1 MPVLFQLCQTSSF
14 ALFSGPRY
22 RHVAFGLRGTWNCAI
37 FSGEYSKGYPG
48 QPKSQ
53 GEWIRRLMNAPSAS
67 RLRPAVAGV
76 RRVKRLWLS
85 FVDPPLS
92 RLRRT
97 DFVEYL
103 FFISDVVW
111 QCGYS

>member
-1 MPVLFQLCQTSSF
+1 
-14 ALFSGPRY
+14 
-22 RHVAFGLRGTWNCAI
+22 
-37 FSGEYSKGYPG
+37 
-48 QPKSQ
+48 
-53 GEWIRRLMNAPSAS
+53 MNAPSAS

-103 FFISDVVW
+103 FFILG
-111 QCGYS
+111 CGLAMRAFLKTGKLSA